1 MALSLRH
8 AALALSLAVSSFAFA
23 GCADADIDDDVE
35 QGDESELIEGSPEAV
50 AVLKLVNDKSVDRAA
65 IVADAK
71 LSTSTASKII
81 SYRDGADKTP
91 GTADDNPFDTLSE
104 LRSKVAA
111 STINKLVNMARL
123 RGLLGSIDVIFS
135 PQTGDG
141 THLARIA
148 QLIDGAKTSIDIAMY
163 SYSDAKISAALEAA
177 TARGVKVRFIYEGG
191 GDDNRLQG
199 EAIASSKS
207 GQLEKRGVDVRFIN
221 KIMHHKFMI
230 VDGPKDNAA
239 AAKTARISSGSANWS
254 SSAATRYDENTI
266 FATGEPELP
275 LKFQRQFDTMSKG
288 INDFVSKPF
297 EQNMS
302 TLEITDGLIS
312 DNPSVDAYFTSAN
325 FTLNGT
331 SFKLTGND
339 AVAGQLVAAIEAAE
353 SSIHIASGHLRSRPV
368 SEALKKKQAENPGI
382 DIRVYLDAQE
392 YISKGGHTAQVAN
405 RAACIERAAGNET
418 AITRCNDKGFLFGY
432 ELGQAGI
439 DVRYKYYSYRW
450 DHSYAPQMHHK
461 YMVIDGKTLFTG
473 SYNLSDNAEHETF
486 ENMLVF
492 RAPQFAGLVQKFEQ
506 NFEGMWHTGE
516 ADGRLARTQQ
526 RIAQD
531 ASIPLV
537 FDAISLD
544 WKQVTDLK
552 ASIRAACPAVDSDAF
567 RQNAAAHMSCQR

>member
-8 AALALSLAVSSFAFA
+8 AAFVLSLAVSSFAFA
-23 GCADADIDDDVE
+23 GCADADPDDDVE
-35 QGDESELIEGSPEAV
+35 QGDESELIEGSAEAV
-50 AVLKLVNDKSVDRAA
+50 AVLKLVNDVSVTREA

-71 LSTSTASKII
+71 LGATTAGKII
-81 SYRDGADKTP
+81 SHRDGADKTP
-91 GTADDNPFDTLSE
+91 GTADDNPFDNIAE

-123 RGLLGSIDVIFS
+123 RGLLGSVDVVFS

-148 QLIDGAKTSIDIAMY
+148 KLIEGAQTSIDIAMY

-177 TARGVKVRFIYEGG
+177 TQRGVKVRFIYEVG
-191 GDDNRLQG
+191 GDDARLQG
-199 EAIASSKS
+199 DALANSKS

-230 VDGPKDNAA
+230 VDGPRDNAA

-266 FATGEPELP
+266 FATGEAELA
-275 LKFQRQFDTMSKG
+275 LKLQREFDTMWKGSK
-288 INDFVSKPF
+288 DFVSKPF
-297 EQNMS
+297 EPNMS
-302 TLEITDGLIS
+302 TLEITDAVIP
-312 DNPSVDAYFTSAN
+312 DNPNVDAFFTSAN

-339 AVAGQLVAAIEAAE
+339 AVAGQLVAAIEGAQ

-368 SEALKKKQAENPGI
+368 SEALKKKQIENPTM

-392 YISKGGHTAQVAN
+392 YISKGGHTAQVSN
-405 RAACIERAAGNET
+405 RAACVERAGDNQT
-418 AITRCNDKGFLFGY
+418 AIDRCNDKGFLFGY
-432 ELGQAGI
+432 EISQAGV
-439 DVRYKYYSYRW
+439 DVRYKYYAYRW

-473 SYNLSDNAEHETF
+473 SYNLSDNAEHATF

-506 NFEGMWHTGE
+506 NFESMWHTGE

-544 WKQVTDLK
+544 WNQVTALR
-552 ASIRAACPAVDSDAF
+552 ASIRAACPAVDSDPF